1 MKLRTKYILF
11 VAILHIVALLLSYF
25 IFDKNKIFFIVS
37 EVFIII
43 SIIISWQLYNEL
55 IHPIDLLIQGAD
67 AIRDRD
73 FNVKFLSTGKY
84 EMDKLIKVYNEM
96 MDELRT
102 ERTKQEE
109 QHLVS
114 GKTDLYIFDRDIN
127 LDFNENIQLQVNP
140 RALQLSL
147 GVRRKRS
154 AGENPCT
161 NCLILSCNR

>member
-11 VAILHIVALLLSYF
+11 VAILHIVALLLTYF
-25 IFDKNKIFFIVS
+25 IFNENKIFFIIS
-37 EVFIII
+37 EIFIII

-55 IHPIDLLIQGAD
+55 IRPIDLLMQGAD

-109 QHLVS
+109 QHLFLEKLIYTS
-114 GKTDLYIFDRDIN
+114 PTGILI
-127 LDFNENIQLQVNP
+127 LDFDEHIQQINP
-140 RALQLSL
+140 KALQLLDVEEKEMLKKSL
-147 GVRRKRS
+147 
-154 AGENPCT
+154 AE
-161 NCLILSCNR
+161 LSHPII